1 MQHDVIYLDFQKA
14 FDTVPHKRL
23 ISKFQAHVIGEHLCA
38 WISDWLSNRVQRVV
52 LNGEASDW
60 VEVTSGVP
68 QGSVLGPTLFT
79 IYINDLES
87 DLT

>member
-1 MQHDVIYLDFQKA
+1 M
-14 FDTVPHKRL
+14 
-23 ISKFQAHVIGEHLCA
+23 QAHGIGEHLCA
-38 WISDWLSNRVQRVV
+38 WISDWLSNGVQRVV

-68 QGSVLGPTLFT
+68 QGSVLGPILFT

-87 DLT
+87 DLTSKVAKFADDTK